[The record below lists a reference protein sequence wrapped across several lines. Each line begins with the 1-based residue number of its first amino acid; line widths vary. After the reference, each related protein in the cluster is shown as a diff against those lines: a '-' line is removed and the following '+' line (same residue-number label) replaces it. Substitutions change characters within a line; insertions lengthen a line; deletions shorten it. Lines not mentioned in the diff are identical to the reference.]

1 MADSIRITDMI
12 QKFGDLPRGNRWLA
26 HFDGGPSGIG
36 SNDLKESLYY
46 CQSVDIPGRT
56 MMTKETFN
64 LTQPASYAYG
74 TTIGDLSM
82 TFLVSAGTL
91 GAPGGQGNKTSTYE
105 TFYAWMDSI
114 VSMGQANISYADD
127 HVCDIRLKLID
138 QEKFTHA
145 NWQSGGSGIL
155 KGEGEHVS
163 LLATR
168 AWPSAIGNLS
178 FTMEEGVMTFSVTF
192 KIHKLLESN
201 TDIASASINQ
211 ALGSAATKLGE
222 VQNDPSQSVLN
233 ALSQANATGRAAVGA
248 FDKISKAIQADAA
261 KRALETSSSVDKN
274 P

>member
-1 MADSIRITDMI
+1 MAGSIKITDML
-12 QKFGDLPRGNRWLA
+12 QKFGDLPRGNKWLA
-26 HFDGGPSGIG
+26 HFEREPPGAKGLAD
-36 SNDLKESLYY
+36 SLYF

-82 TFLVSAGTL
+82 SFLVSAGTL

-105 TFYAWMDSI
+105 TFYGWMDNI

-138 QEKFTHA
+138 QEQFTHDG
-145 NWQSGGSGIL
+145 WQSGGTGIP
-155 KGEGEHVS
+155 KGDGEHVS

-211 ALGSAATKLGE
+211 ALGSAANMLGT
-222 VQNDPSQSVLN
+222 VAQKPSQSVLN

-261 KRALETSSSVDKN
+261 KRAQETSSQVDSFN
-274 P
+274 G

>member
-1 MADSIRITDMI
+1 MAGSINITDML
-12 QKFGDLPRGNRWLA
+12 QKFGDLPRGNKWLA
-26 HFDGGPSGIG
+26 HFEREPAGVKGLAD
-36 SNDLKESLYY
+36 SLYF

-114 VSMGQANISYADD
+114 VSMGQANISYADE
-127 HVCDIRLKLID
+127 HVSDIRLKLID
-138 QEKFTHA
+138 QAAFTHGY
-145 NWQSGGSGIL
+145 WKSGGGGIA
-155 KGEGEHVS
+155 KGAGEHVS

-178 FTMEEGVMTFSVTF
+178 FTMEEGVMQFSVTF
-192 KIHKLLESN
+192 KIHKLLEHN
-201 TDIASASINQ
+201 TDIAGNSLNQTLSRIGHRLAAYKSPSAEIQ
-211 ALGSAATKLGE
+211 KAL
-222 VQNDPSQSVLN
+222 Q
-233 ALSQANATGRAAVGA
+233 QANETGRAAVGA
-248 FDKISKAIQADAA
+248 FDKISQAIVKDAA
-261 KRALETSSSVDKN
+261 AGRPS
-274 P
+274 